1 MSHHD
6 RPRDLRPLKRD
17 AKRLRT
23 AFADGDPGARERVR
37 AQLPDAVTLRHADA
51 LHVVAR
57 EHGYGSWP
65 RLKLAV
71 EQLGL
76 DRATRARTLM
86 RALYFGQA
94 WIVETL
100 LEADPDLPDADPA
113 LRIALFD
120 DAAVLP
126 WLESDPGRAT
136 APLGRRSP
144 LLHLAFSRHLAA
156 APTGEGAMLRIAERL
171 LDLGANPNDAFAPD
185 PSDATRLPALYGAVA
200 HADNLPLARLLL
212 ARGADPNDG
221 ESLYHATEL
230 PHADGLRLLL
240 AHGARPA
247 GTNALL
253 RAVDLHDATKV
264 RLLLEAGA
272 DPNEAVVQHGDGVP
286 SRGVVPLQQVAR
298 RGAPASVV
306 DALLD
311 AGADPERAWAGH
323 GPYATARIHGSDA
336 TAHALAARGL
346 ATRLTP
352 AEAALASCAQG
363 RPPGTPL
370 DLAALS
376 DEDRRLAVRIAA
388 VPGREAH
395 LQALL
400 DAGLDPNV
408 TDEMGLTPLHV
419 ALWEGLP
426 EHVEVLLARRPDLGH
441 VNAHGGDALGTLI
454 HGAEFCPAPRRDHL
468 ACARLLFA
476 AGAREPTDAELDAC
490 GDEAM
495 ADLLRDRGAAS

>member
-6 RPRDLRPLKRD
+6 HPTDLRPLKRE
-17 AKRLRT
+17 AKRLRK
-23 AFADGDPGARERVR
+23 AFADGDPGARVRVR
-37 AQLPDAVTLRHADA
+37 AHLPDTVELRHADA

-57 EHGYGSWP
+57 EHGYASWP

-86 RALYFGQA
+86 RALHYGQA

-100 LEADPDLPDADPA
+100 LDADPGLPDADPA
-113 LRIALFD
+113 LPIALFD

-126 WLESDPGRAT
+126 WLEGDPARAT
-136 APLGRRSP
+136 RPLGRRTP

-156 APTGEGAMLRIAERL
+156 APDREGAMLRIAGRL
-171 LDLGANPNDAFAPD
+171 LDLGADPNDGYAPD
-185 PSDATRLPALYGAVA
+185 PRAGYRLSALYGALG

-253 RAVDLHDATKV
+253 HAVDLHDATKV

-272 DPNEAVVQHGDGVP
+272 DPDETVVQHGDGVP
-286 SRGVVPLQQVAR
+286 SHGIAALQHAAR
-298 RGAPASVV
+298 RGAPAAVV
-306 DALLD
+306 DALLE
-311 AGADPERAWAGH
+311 AGADPDRHWAGH
-323 GPYATARIHGSDA
+323 APYATARIHGSDA
-336 TAHALAARGL
+336 AAQALAARGL

-352 AEAALASCAQG
+352 IEAALAACAEG
-363 RPPGTPL
+363 RAPATPL
-370 DLAALS
+370 DPAVLS
-376 DEDRRLAVRIAA
+376 DEDRRLPARVAA
-388 VPGREAH
+388 VPGRVEH
-395 LQALL
+395 LRALL
-400 DAGLDPNV
+400 DAGLDPDV
-408 TDEMGLTPLHV
+408 VDEMGLTPLHV

-426 EHVEVLLARRPDLGH
+426 EHVETLLAWRPDLTH

-454 HGAEFCPAPRRDHL
+454 HGAEFCPVPGRDHL
-468 ACARLLFA
+468 ACARQLFA
-476 AGAREPTDAELDAC
+476 AGVREPTDAEIDAC

-495 ADLLRDRGAAS
+495 ADLLRDRRATG